1 MHLTRDPKSFCRP
14 DPMSDKV
21 GGIGTYR
28 TAQMQCEP
36 HQQSRGFPDSI
47 ETSQS
52 AEGGLGLLSE
62 HFEMATAKIRWAIK
76 SITQIRKHQ
85 PIQPFGTQVLRQVSR
100 R

>member
-14 DPMSDKV
+14 DPMSDKA

-85 PIQPFGTQVLRQVSR
+85 PIQPFGTQALRQVSR